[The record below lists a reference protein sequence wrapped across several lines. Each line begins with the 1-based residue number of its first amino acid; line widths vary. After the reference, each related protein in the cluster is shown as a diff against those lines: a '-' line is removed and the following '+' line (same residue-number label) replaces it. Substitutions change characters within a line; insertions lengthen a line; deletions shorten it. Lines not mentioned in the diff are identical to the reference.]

1 MFKKLKD
8 NFEGKFLTIP
18 EFCLLVIKECSI
30 EEVKLESEVDP
41 SLFESYKTLT
51 ETEQENFEHLARVLT
66 AGSKNSLK
74 TQFASPYR
82 NNDGHSYQIATH
94 DIYESCYKPFEL
106 IDYILS
112 QYHGFP
118 FEITNWVNAYIL
130 RKNGG
135 GNNAKDLPSTSID
148 TTLENFPKLIQLAIN
163 IHKKASSL
171 EHINNNGLIPIFI
184 ETAKELG
191 FPTEE
196 LPEMK
201 TDRHGKN
208 NLDWPK
214 FKSYNSV
221 QLTEKVFDVIIKQAK

>member
-1 MFKKLKD
+1 MFKKIKD

-30 EEVKLESEVDP
+30 EEVKLESEEDP
-41 SLFESYKTLT
+41 SLYESYTALT
-51 ETEQENFEHLARVLT
+51 ETKQENHDHLVRVLT
-66 AGSKNSLK
+66 AGLKNSLT
-74 TQFASPYR
+74 TQFASPYHK
-82 NNDGHSYQIATH
+82 DGHPYQIVKR
-94 DIYESCYKPFEL
+94 DIYECCYKPFEL

-118 FEITNWVNAYIL
+118 FEITNWVNAYIS

-135 GNNAKDLPSTSID
+135 GNNVKDLPLTSID

-171 EHINNNGLIPIFI
+171 EHINNNDLIPIFI